1 MPCRSPP
8 HAPDDQTPQEPGQTH
23 AQVGIFEQAGPNQ
36 ARLLLPAPLLESD
49 FDILWLTR
57 SRAAAG
63 RQPSARLKPICDA
76 T

>member
-57 SRAAAG
+57 
-63 RQPSARLKPICDA
+63 
-76 T
+76 